1 MKIGFDVQPPT
12 LGCST
17 VLQLT
22 SEELVILLQNGE
34 KFPETLKVELTDI
47 EMPITPEDVASVVIP
62 VMMEMPELA
71 HLPVSELKNIPLGML
86 RRDNV
91 RCFGKCRIKNGPNR
105 SQRGPKDV
113 RRIDLS
119 QTILTPEWVRIAA
132 ATLYH
137 EYLHALGFLRH
148 DSEFRALERLWPD
161 EEARGGTPTEAKKHS
176 LRKTYFETVTEPQ
189 AIADMQAFESR

>member
-71 HLPVSELKNIPLGML
+71 HLPVAELKNIPLGML

-113 RRIDLS
+113 RRIDLCR
-119 QTILTPEWVRIAA
+119 TILMPEWFRIAA
-132 ATLYH
+132 AVLHH
-137 EYLHALGFLRH
+137 EYLHALGFLGH
-148 DSEFRALERLWPD
+148 GSEFRALERLWPD
-161 EEARGGTPTEAKKHS
+161 EEARGDTLEGKGETLLLE
-176 LRKTYFETVTEPQ
+176 TYYRMVTMLEG
-189 AIADMQAFESR
+189 